1 MPNMQLSTLTIDTD
15 AVGNFCIKI
24 FVDDAVLHA
33 VSTSVGR
40 SSGTDGQQQ
49 QQQQRLPGWQRAG
62 RHPPRRCAC
71 GGSSESLPG

>member
-1 MPNMQLSTLTIDTD
+1 MPNMQLSTRTIDTD
-15 AVGNFCIKI
+15 AVGNFCTKI

-40 SSGTDGQQQ
+40 SSGPDGLH
-49 QQQQRLPGWQRAG
+49 QQQQRCPGWQRAG

>member
-1 MPNMQLSTLTIDTD
+1 MPNMQLSTLTIDSN
-15 AVGNFCIKI
+15 AVRNFYNKI

-40 SSGTDGQQQ
+40 SSGTDGQQ

>member
-49 QQQQRLPGWQRAG
+49 QQPFPGCQRAG
-62 RHPPRRCAC
+62 WSPPRRCAC
-71 GGSSESLPG
+71 GGSVIRKPG

>member
-1 MPNMQLSTLTIDTD
+1 MPDMHLSTLTIDTD
-15 AVGNFCIKI
+15 AVGNFCTKI

-40 SSGTDGQQQ
+40 SSGTDGQQ

>member
-1 MPNMQLSTLTIDTD
+1 MPNMHLSTLFIDTD
-15 AVGNFCIKI
+15 AVLNFCTKI

-40 SSGTDGQQQ
+40 SSGTDGH
-49 QQQQRLPGWQRAG
+49 QQRQQRCPGSQRAG
-62 RHPPRRCAC
+62 RYPPRRCAC

>member
-1 MPNMQLSTLTIDTD
+1 MPNMHLSTLFIDTD
-15 AVGNFCIKI
+15 AVLNFCTKI

-40 SSGTDGQQQ
+40 SSGTDGH
-49 QQQQRLPGWQRAG
+49 QQRQQRCPGCQRAG

>member
-1 MPNMQLSTLTIDTD
+1 MPNMHLSTLTIDTD
-15 AVGNFCIKI
+15 AVGNFSTKI

-40 SSGTDGQQQ
+40 SSGTDGHQ
-49 QQQQRLPGWQRAG
+49 QQQQRFPGCLRAG
-62 RHPPRRCAC
+62 RYPPRRCAC

>member
-1 MPNMQLSTLTIDTD
+1 MPNMHLSTLTIDPD
-15 AVGNFCIKI
+15 AVGNFCPKI